1 MGCGLIF
8 LIPVYI
14 CKGIYNFLRWSFTN
28 GWKGYVALIA
38 VVIIGLVGI
47 MVIRSTFITNDK
59 PAAIQEIVVPSR
71 NVAPFEIITVSRRY
85 YATKAVKDKAGD
97 VTMTDYWELLSNQWV
112 KTPGEYVL
120 EVETYGTITVTKR
133 RK

>member
-14 CKGIYNFLRWSFTN
+14 CKGIYSFLRWSFTS
-28 GWKGYVALIA
+28 GWKGYAALIIA
-38 VVIIGLVGI
+38 VIIGLTGI
-47 MVIRSTFITNDK
+47 LVIRSTFITNDK
-59 PAAIQEIVVPSR
+59 PAAIQEIVIPARKTAPYLVETSSR
-71 NVAPFEIITVSRRY
+71 QY
-85 YATKAVKDKAGD
+85 YAAKAVKDKAGD